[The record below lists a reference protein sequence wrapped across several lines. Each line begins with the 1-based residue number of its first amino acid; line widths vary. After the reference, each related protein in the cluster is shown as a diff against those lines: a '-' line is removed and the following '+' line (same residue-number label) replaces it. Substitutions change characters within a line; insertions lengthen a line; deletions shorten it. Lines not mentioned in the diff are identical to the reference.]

1 MNQLNPGKIAAPG
14 DSRLLT
20 IDGVPTK
27 GQSDRTIPP
36 AVRAGFDEALH
47 CNGNGA
53 CYNWDP
59 DDPMCPSWKGTR
71 ERRHSPKGR
80 AQLIREWLRQLAAQG
95 FDPLQESRRLR
106 SASSWRDFPT
116 RLRNTI
122 ARRRG
127 ELDFS
132 HAVKEALDGCLA
144 CKSCTGQC
152 PIKVDVPSFRSKF
165 FELYYG
171 RYLRPIRDYA
181 VGSVEHL
188 APLTSRMPRL
198 HNTLTGSTLGRT
210 ALRAIGLVASPKLS
224 EVDVAAELERRGIM
238 TATPEALGAL
248 SARERADSVVLVQ
261 DAFTRFYEA
270 PLVLDLVDL
279 AVALGI
285 RPWLAPFRPNGK
297 PLHVHGFLGPFA
309 RIAARNATM
318 LRDLAATG
326 VDLVGLDPSMTLTYR
341 SEYPSALEA
350 EPGAEG
356 SFASGVAGQA
366 SRSAARCRAGRRVPA
381 ATPLHRAYHGSR
393 RCVGLGRGLR
403 RHGPQAHDPAVG
415 LLRHGGNLRPRG
427 RTSRYFGAHLWPKLG
442 ASSGGDRYQGTLLA
456 TGYSCRSQVK
466 LVDGVELRHPVQAI
480 LGAVR
485 EPAKYW
491 GKAQGYPA

>member
-1 MNQLNPGKIAAPG
+1 
-14 DSRLLT
+14 
-20 IDGVPTK
+20 
-27 GQSDRTIPP
+27 
-36 AVRAGFDEALH
+36 
-47 CNGNGA
+47 
-53 CYNWDP
+53 
-59 DDPMCPSWKGTR
+59 MCPSWKGTR

-127 ELDFS
+127 EPDFS

-171 RYLRPIRDYA
+171 RYLRPVRDYA

-198 HNTLTGSTLGRT
+198 HNTLTGSALGRT

-248 SARERADSVVLVQ
+248 SAQGARRQRRPGAGRLHPLLRSAPGPRPRRPRRGTGHPALAGTVPPERQ
-261 DAFTRFYEA
+261 A
-270 PLVLDLVDL
+270 PSCAWLS
-279 AVALGI
+279 
-285 RPWLAPFRPNGK
+285 RPLCPHRGAERS
-297 PLHVHGFLGPFA
+297 
-309 RIAARNATM
+309 
-318 LRDLAATG
+318 DATG
-326 VDLVGLDPSMTLTYR
+326 SRRDRGRPCRPRPVHDPDLSLRISKRARG
-341 SEYPSALEA
+341 
-350 EPGAEG
+350 EPGAAG

-442 ASSGGDRYQGTLLA
+442 ASSGGDRSAKAPCSRPVIPAAARSSWWTVSSCGIPFRLFWALSGIRPSTGAKPRAIPPEAKHAGLHQTLA
-456 TGYSCRSQVK
+456 DAEADQMG
-466 LVDGVELRHPVQAI
+466 
-480 LGAVR
+480 
-485 EPAKYW
+485 
-491 GKAQGYPA
+491 